1 MLNLVFVHLGDAGVD
16 HLLPNIKRT
25 QKLFP
30 EHKVHLILSNQKL
43 ADQAAKIDIPVIFY
57 TASEQQE
64 RILQAMEHD
73 TEFRQGF
80 WRFTVERLF
89 ALEIFHR
96 EYPNEG
102 LLHIESDV
110 LILPAFPFDELE
122 NREKLIWTKY
132 NLTHDVSALLFSPN
146 HEKSKWLVSEIESA
160 LNAEH
165 LLTDMTVLSKIRRS
179 YPNNVDSFPNVTD
192 ALNQRLNAAYDSAA
206 IGMWLCGRDPRNHYG
221 LQKIHLNDEFT
232 NGSIDFNPASFE
244 YKYSPV
250 FGLKVEYHSQEIAL
264 HCLHIHS
271 KDLQLF
277 SETWESS
284 LANFVTLSANK
295 QEQTTFLFWVF
306 MKLLLVNI
314 KQRTFI
320 AFIAG
325 IPLIYRARMRL
336 RQNH

>member
-1 MLNLVFVHLGDAGVD
+1 MLNLVFVHLGDAVAD

-43 ADQAAKIDIPVIFY
+43 ADQAAKIDIPVTFY
-57 TASEQQE
+57 AASEQQE

-89 ALEIFHR
+89 ALEIFHQ
-96 EYPNEG
+96 EFPNEG

-110 LILPAFPFDELE
+110 LILPAFPFNELE
-122 NREKLIWTKY
+122 NAKKLIWTKY

-146 HEKSKWLVSEIESA
+146 LEYSRWLVSEIESA
-160 LNAEH
+160 LKIDH
-165 LLTDMTVLSKIRRS
+165 SLTDMTVLSKIRKL
-179 YPNNVDSFPNVTD
+179 YPSKVDSFPSVAD
-192 ALNQRLNAAYDSAA
+192 ALNKRLNAAYDSAA
-206 IGMWLCGRDPRNHYG
+206 LGMWLCGRDPRNHYG
-221 LQKIHLNDEFT
+221 QLKLHLNDEFI

-244 YKYSPV
+244 YKYSPTL
-250 FGLKVEYHSQEIAL
+250 GLQVENHSQQIAL
-264 HCLHIHS
+264 YCLHIHS
-271 KDLQLF
+271 KDRQLF

-284 LANFVTLSANK
+284 LANFVNLSANK
-295 QEQTTFLFWVF
+295 KEQTTFLFRVF
-306 MKLLLVNI
+306 IKLVFSNI

-325 IPLIYRARMRL
+325 IPPIYRARMRL
-336 RQNH
+336 RQNR